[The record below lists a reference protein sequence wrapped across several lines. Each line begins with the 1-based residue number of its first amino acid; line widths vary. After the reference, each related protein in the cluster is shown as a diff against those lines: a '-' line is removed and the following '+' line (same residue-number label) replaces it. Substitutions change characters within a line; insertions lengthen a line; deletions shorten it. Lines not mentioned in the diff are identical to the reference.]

1 MKSSLRFQ
9 TFLSVFLLSCFG
21 VPGSYGAGPSGPGA
35 GDESAG
41 DETTA
46 VVIPGPLRSFL
57 RMAGVSQKISSDE
70 VVPLLAR
77 NVVMLGY
84 GGTQGRGGRTE
95 FLVLLMRYVEQARE
109 LQALAGKDGVLHASN
124 CEEAKPL
131 LKTLGYR
138 ARPDCGKPGSW
149 LETAD
154 AQRAFL
160 TIDSGFP
167 LPELE
172 KDLTE
177 GKPFSYAFTEISI
190 PALKLETDKTEKD
203 KNKNYLDALL
213 SDPGLARLYWA
224 LGRMDP
230 ETQGLLRQ
238 PRVLRRIA
246 PFSGALDFYGS
257 QIRVRSG
264 RVMVP
269 GGPSAEAAWK
279 EIVGANPEQPEEFI
293 VHLLSK
299 DNGWTAAYFDSL
311 SRVNPAQQAHF
322 TELPRLKRYY
332 EALRGK
338 AATPDAVTGV
348 FRRDSEL
355 LLLLTQ
361 LTWEPNGEPHV
372 PGNLDAWKRV
382 AWQKVDSNVSRE
394 WRRRMRRT
402 ENSEQMV
409 ETLFALARLQTEAGP
424 LQAYLMTCDLD
435 GRRPP
440 EHRLSPDT
448 VSLLARKFAD
458 LSGQYLIFSEFP
470 ELNNA
475 SIMSFLHQVISL
487 DSISNSG
494 IRGNAMGIFQ
504 ANVGLWQIFARQGE
518 IANGDLNGSWQRMI
532 KAFGRPTSAAQVF
545 DGGRASLKE
554 LLQASTGRPEGS
566 QDEII
571 SMLAGPHQ
579 ATPEGRQVHEAVANR
594 IHSIM
599 DEQRLVS
606 LDTLVSLGDG
616 LQDVARTKETSSM
629 LLPLAG
635 ELREFE
641 MPQPIFHSREREEWA
656 AGIYDNRHTDQ
667 QMRTDLTKTIK
678 SASSPQQLADARG
691 QLAPFLRDTLV
702 GLNYAYYEPP
712 AAQIL
717 HHNPLFVRS
726 HDFSGDTVIGMDKVW
741 QPSQLFGVGSP
752 AGGGAH
758 LVGSLAD
765 LPYVLATV
773 EQDFIAPENVQALI
787 WREVV
792 AGLLTNAVVPRW
804 WGVSRNELHAVALHQ
819 KAGEELLTAAAQNQ
833 EMRKKVVDILS
844 ARMAARMVGRVEQEL
859 AAGQMAELPA
869 TLTPADTFY
878 LTAEY
883 RRKYAGDTGGFGPAG
898 QELES
903 LCRDNAEELSWER
916 ISRDFGVPHPVLGQS
931 YARELMNLAP
941 LPAYMGYSSR
951 LLAESWDSNN
961 LYWARLADEK
971 GYSPVML
978 NRLVPELTHRM
989 IGKIF
994 ATDFEDWPAL
1004 LRAAR
1009 ETGEEFRQG
1018 KISGTASSGET
1029 VKP

>member
-1 MKSSLRFQ
+1 MKASTYFQIFLGVCLLGGSLAASGYSA
-9 TFLSVFLLSCFG
+9 T
-21 VPGSYGAGPSGPGA
+21 PPSPPPA
-35 GDESAG
+35 GDKSA
-41 DETTA
+41 DSSA
-46 VVIPGPLRSFL
+46 VVVIPGPLRSFL
-57 RMAGVSQKISSDE
+57 RMAGISQKIGTDE

-95 FLVLLMRYVEQARE
+95 FLVLLMRYVDQARE
-109 LQALAGKDGVLHASN
+109 LQALAGKEGALHVTN

-138 ARPDCGKPGSW
+138 ARPDCGKKGSY

-154 AQRAFL
+154 SQRAFL

-177 GKPFSYAFTEISI
+177 GKPFSYSFTETRI
-190 PALKLETDKTEKD
+190 PALSLELEKTEKA
-203 KNKNYLDALL
+203 KNKDFLDELL
-213 SDPGLARLYWA
+213 SEPSLARLYWA

-230 ETQGLLRQ
+230 ETQELLRQ
-238 PRVLRRIA
+238 PRMLKRIA

-264 RVMVP
+264 RVTVP
-269 GGPSAEAAWK
+269 GGPSAEPAWK
-279 EIVGANPEQPEEFI
+279 DIVGASPDQPEEFI
-293 VHLLSK
+293 ARLLGK
-299 DNGWTAAYFDSL
+299 DNGWAAAYFDSL
-311 SRVNPAQQAHF
+311 SRVNPSQQEHF
-322 TELPRLKRYY
+322 TEASRLKRYY

-338 AATPDAVTGV
+338 AGSPDAVTGV

-361 LTWEPNGEPHV
+361 LTWEPNGQPHV
-372 PGNLDAWKRV
+372 PGSLDAWKRV
-382 AWQKVDSNVSRE
+382 AWQKVDSGVVRE
-394 WRRRMRRT
+394 WHRKMRNTDNPER
-402 ENSEQMV
+402 MV
-409 ETLFALARLQTEAGP
+409 ESLFALARMQTESGP
-424 LQAYLMTCDLD
+424 LQAYLMACDLD
-435 GRRPP
+435 NRRARDHQLTP
-440 EHRLSPDT
+440 ET
-448 VSLLARKFAD
+448 VNLLARKFSD

-475 SIMSFLHQVISL
+475 SIMSFLHEVISL
-487 DSISNSG
+487 DSISSSSV
-494 IRGNAMGIFQ
+494 RGNAMGIFQ
-504 ANVGLWQIFARQGE
+504 ADVGLWQIFARQGE
-518 IANGDLNGSWQRMI
+518 IPAPDLNGSWQRMI
-532 KAFGRPTSAAQVF
+532 KAFGRPVTPPQVF
-545 DGGRASLKE
+545 DGGRDSLKE
-554 LLQASTGRPEGS
+554 LLRASTGRAEGS
-566 QDEII
+566 QDEIVSI
-571 SMLAGPHQ
+571 LAGPQ
-579 ATPEGRQVHEAVANR
+579 QTSPEGRRVHDLVANR
-594 IHSIM
+594 MHSIM

-606 LDTLVSLGDG
+606 LDTLMSLGEG
-616 LQDVARTKETSSM
+616 LQDATHVKQNTNT
-629 LLPLAG
+629 LLPLAA

-641 MPQPIFHSREREEWA
+641 MPQPIFKSREREEWA

-678 SASSPQQLADARG
+678 SANTPQQMSEARG
-691 QLAPFLRDTLV
+691 QLAPFFRDTLV

-819 KAGEELLTAAAQNQ
+819 QAGEELLTSAAKDEQL
-833 EMRKKVVDILS
+833 RKKVLDILS
-844 ARMAARMVGRVEQEL
+844 ARMAARMVGRVENDLTGGQVAEL
-859 AAGQMAELPA
+859 AT

-878 LTAEY
+878 LAAEY
-883 RRKYAGDTGGFGPAG
+883 RRKYPGEMTGFGAAG
-898 QELES
+898 QELDK
-903 LCRDNAEELSWER
+903 LCKQYPEELSWER

-978 NRLVPELTHRM
+978 NRLVPELTRRM
-989 IGKIF
+989 ISKIF

-1009 ETGEEFRQG
+1009 ETGEEFREG
-1018 KISGTASSGET
+1018 KIGALAVGEAA
-1029 VKP
+1029 KQ

>member
-1 MKSSLRFQ
+1 MKSAIRFQ
-9 TFLSVFLLSCFG
+9 AFLCVSLFSCCFTASVC
-21 VPGSYGAGPSGPGA
+21 GATTSPPSGDRA
-35 GDESAG
+35 GSSGRAV
-41 DETTA
+41 

-57 RMAGVSQKISSDE
+57 RMAGISQKIGTDE

-84 GGTQGRGGRTE
+84 GGTQGKGGRTE
-95 FLVLLMRYVEQARE
+95 FLILLMRYVDQARE
-109 LQALAGKDGVLHASN
+109 LQALAGKDGVLHVAN

-138 ARPDCGKPGSW
+138 ARPDCGKAGSF

-172 KDLTE
+172 KDLSE
-177 GKPFSYAFTEISI
+177 GKPFSYSFTETQI
-190 PALKLETDKTEKD
+190 PALALELEKSEKGKKKD
-203 KNKNYLDALL
+203 YLDELL
-213 SDPGLARLYWA
+213 SDCSLARLYWA

-230 ETQGLLRQ
+230 ETQEILRQ
-238 PRVLRRIA
+238 PRMLKKIA
-246 PFSGALDFYGS
+246 PFSVALEFYGS
-257 QIRVRSG
+257 QIRARSG
-264 RVMVP
+264 RVIVP
-269 GGPSAEAAWK
+269 GGSSAEPAWK
-279 EIVGANPEQPEEFI
+279 EIVGASAEQPEEFI

-299 DNGWTAAYFDSL
+299 DNGWAAAYFDSL
-311 SRVNPAQQAHF
+311 SRVNPLQQAHF
-322 TELPRLKRYY
+322 TEASRLKRYY
-332 EALRGK
+332 EALLGK
-338 AATPDAVTGV
+338 SATPDAVTGV
-348 FRRDSEL
+348 LRRDSQLFL
-355 LLLLTQ
+355 LLAQ
-361 LTWEPNGEPHV
+361 LTWESSGEPHV
-372 PGNLDAWKRV
+372 PGSLDTWKKIV
-382 AWQKVDSNVSRE
+382 WQRKMHN
-394 WRRRMRRT
+394 T
-402 ENSEQMV
+402 ENAEQLV
-409 ETLFALARLQTEAGP
+409 ESLFSLARVQTESGP
-424 LQAYLMTCDLD
+424 LQAYLMACDLD
-435 GRRPP
+435 SHRSR
-440 EHRLSPDT
+440 EHRLTAET

-475 SIMSFLHQVISL
+475 AIMSFLHEVISL
-487 DSISNSG
+487 DSISSSSV
-494 IRGNAMGIFQ
+494 RGNAMGIFQ

-518 IANGDLNGSWQRMI
+518 IPSADLNSSWQRMI
-532 KAFGRPTSAAQVF
+532 QAFGRPVNSTQAF
-545 DGGRASLKE
+545 DGGRDSLRE
-554 LLQASTGRPEGS
+554 LLRAATGRPEGS

-579 ATPEGRQVHEAVANR
+579 TTPEGRQVHEMVANR
-594 IHSIM
+594 IRSIM

-606 LDTLVSLGDG
+606 LDSLMSLGEG
-616 LQDVARTKETSSM
+616 LEDVAHVKETSNT

-641 MPQPIFHSREREEWA
+641 MPQPIFKSNEREEWA
-656 AGIYDNRHTDQ
+656 AGTYNNRHTEQ
-667 QMRTDLTKTIK
+667 QMRTDLSRTIK
-678 SASSPQQLADARG
+678 AAATPQQLAEARG
-691 QLAPFLRDTLV
+691 QLASFFRDTLV

-712 AAQIL
+712 ASQIL

-726 HDFSGDTVIGMDKVW
+726 HDFSGDTVIGIDKVW
-741 QPSQLFGVGSP
+741 QPPQLFGVGSP

-758 LVGSLAD
+758 FVGSLAD

-819 KAGEELLTAAAQNQ
+819 EAGEELLANAAKD
-833 EMRKKVVDILS
+833 EELRKKALDILS
-844 ARMAARMVGRVEQEL
+844 TRVASRMMGRVEQDLTGGQIGEL
-859 AAGQMAELPA
+859 LS

-878 LTAEY
+878 LTAQY
-883 RRKYAGDTGGFGPAG
+883 RQRYPGETSAFGPAG
-898 QELES
+898 QELED
-903 LCRDNAEELSWER
+903 LCQRYPEELSWQR
-916 ISRDFGVPHPVLGQS
+916 LSRDFGVPHPVLGQS
-931 YARELMNLAP
+931 YARELMSVAP

-971 GYSPVML
+971 GYPPVML
-978 NRLVPELTHRM
+978 NRLVPELTRRM
-989 IGKIF
+989 ISKIF
-994 ATDFEDWPAL
+994 ASDFEDWQAL
-1004 LRAAR
+1004 LRAVR
-1009 ETGEEFRQG
+1009 ETGEEFREG
-1018 KISGTASSGET
+1018 KIAATAAGGQP

>member
-1 MKSSLRFQ
+1 MKSTHRFQ
-9 TFLSVFLLSCFG
+9 AFLSVSLLSCLSISSAYSATPDPPRG
-21 VPGSYGAGPSGPGA
+21 
-35 GDESAG
+35 GDEASASG
-41 DETTA
+41 TV

-57 RMAGVSQKISSDE
+57 RMAGISQKIGTDE

-95 FLVLLMRYVEQARE
+95 FLVLLMRYVDQARE
-109 LQALAGKDGVLHASN
+109 LQTLAGKDGVLHAAN
-124 CEEAKPL
+124 CEDAKPL
-131 LKTLGYR
+131 LKVLGYR
-138 ARPDCGKPGSW
+138 ARPDCGKKGSF

-154 AQRAFL
+154 AQKAFL

-172 KDLTE
+172 KDLE
-177 GKPFSYAFTEISI
+177 QGKPFSYSFAETRI
-190 PALKLETDKTEKD
+190 PVLALELDKPDKG
-203 KNKNYLDALL
+203 KNKDFLDALL
-213 SDPGLARLYWA
+213 TEPNLARLYWA

-230 ETQGLLRQ
+230 ETQELLRQ
-238 PRVLRRIA
+238 PRMLRRIV
-246 PFSGALDFYGS
+246 PYSGALDFYGS

-264 RVMVP
+264 RVLVP
-269 GGPSAEAAWK
+269 GGPGAEQAWK
-279 EIVGANPEQPEEFI
+279 DIVLASPDQPEEFI
-293 VHLLSK
+293 VRLLSR
-299 DNGWTAAYFDSL
+299 DNGWAAAYFDSL
-311 SRVNPAQQAHF
+311 SRISPAQQAHF
-322 TELPRLKRYY
+322 TEPTRLKRYY
-332 EALRGK
+332 AGLRGK
-338 AATPDAVTGV
+338 SATPDAVTGV

-361 LTWEPNGEPHV
+361 LTWEPNGQPHV
-372 PGNLDAWKRV
+372 PGSLDAWKKI
-382 AWQKVDSNVSRE
+382 AWQKVDSGIARE
-394 WRRRMRRT
+394 WRRRMQHT
-402 ENSEQMV
+402 ENAEQMV
-409 ETLFALARLQTEAGP
+409 ESLFALARMQTESGP
-424 LQAYLMTCDLD
+424 LQAYLMACDLD
-435 GRRPP
+435 NARSKEHQLTP
-440 EHRLSPDT
+440 ET
-448 VSLLARKFAD
+448 VNLLARKFSD

-475 SIMSFLHQVISL
+475 SIMSFLHEVISL
-487 DSISNSG
+487 DSISNSSV
-494 IRGNAMGIFQ
+494 RGNAMGIFQ
-504 ANVGLWQIFARQGE
+504 ADVGLWQIFARQGE
-518 IANGDLNGSWQRMI
+518 IPSADLNGSWQRMI
-532 KAFGRPTSAAQVF
+532 KAFGRPANATQVF
-545 DGGRASLKE
+545 DGGRDSLKE
-554 LLQASTGRPEGS
+554 LLRASTGRPEGS

-579 ATPEGRQVHEAVANR
+579 TTAEGRQVHDAVANR
-594 IHSIM
+594 IRSIM

-606 LDTLVSLGDG
+606 LDTLMSLGEG
-616 LQDVARTKETSSM
+616 LQNPAHVKETSST

-641 MPQPIFHSREREEWA
+641 MPQPIFKSREREEWA

-678 SASSPQQLADARG
+678 SASTPQQVADARG
-691 QLAPFLRDTLV
+691 QLAPFFRDTLV

-804 WGVSRNELHAVALHQ
+804 WSVSRDELHAVALHQ
-819 KAGEELLTAAAQNQ
+819 KAGEELLANAAKD
-833 EMRKKVVDILS
+833 EELRKKVIDILS
-844 ARMAARMVGRVEQEL
+844 ARMAARMVGRVEHEL
-859 AAGQMAELPA
+859 TAGQAAELPS

-878 LTAEY
+878 LAAEY
-883 RRKYAGDTGGFGPAG
+883 RRKYPGETSGFGPAG
-898 QELES
+898 QELDK
-903 LCRDNAEELSWER
+903 LCQEHREELSWER
-916 ISRDFGVPHPVLGQS
+916 LSRDFGVPHPVLGQS

-971 GYSPVML
+971 GYPPVML
-978 NRLVPELTHRM
+978 NRLVPELTRRM
-989 IGKIF
+989 ISKIF

-1009 ETGEEFRQG
+1009 ETGEEFREG
-1018 KISGTASSGET
+1018 KIAAMTASGE
-1029 VKP
+1029 VAKP

>member
-1 MKSSLRFQ
+1 MSMKSAIRFQ
-9 TFLSVFLLSCFG
+9 AFLSVSLFSCCFTAS
-21 VPGSYGAGPSGPGA
+21 VCGATTSPPSGDRVGSSGRA
-35 GDESAG
+35 V
-41 DETTA
+41 

-57 RMAGVSQKISSDE
+57 RMAGISQKIGTDE

-84 GGTQGRGGRTE
+84 GGTQSKGGRTE
-95 FLVLLMRYVEQARE
+95 FLILLMRYVDQARE
-109 LQALAGKDGVLHASN
+109 LQALAGKDGVLHVAN
-124 CEEAKPL
+124 CGEAKPL

-138 ARPDCGKPGSW
+138 ARPDCGTPGSF

-154 AQRAFL
+154 DQRAFL

-172 KDLTE
+172 KDLSE
-177 GKPFSYAFTEISI
+177 GKPFSYSFTETQI
-190 PALKLETDKTEKD
+190 PALALELEKSEKVKKKD
-203 KNKNYLDALL
+203 YLDVLL
-213 SDPGLARLYWA
+213 SDPSLARLYWA
-224 LGRMDP
+224 FGHMDP
-230 ETQGLLRQ
+230 ETQEILRQ
-238 PRVLRRIA
+238 PRMLRKIA

-264 RVMVP
+264 RVIVP
-269 GGPSAEAAWK
+269 GGTGAEPAWK
-279 EIVGANPEQPEEFI
+279 EIVGASAEQPEEFI

-299 DNGWTAAYFDSL
+299 DNGWAAAYFDSL
-311 SRVNPAQQAHF
+311 SRVNPLQRAHF
-322 TELPRLKRYY
+322 TEASRLKRYY

-338 AATPDAVTGV
+338 SATPDAVSGV
-348 FRRDSEL
+348 LRRDSQLFL
-355 LLLLTQ
+355 LVTQ
-361 LTWEPNGEPHV
+361 LTWESNGEPHV
-372 PGNLDAWKRV
+372 PGSLDAWKEIV
-382 AWQKVDSNVSRE
+382 
-394 WRRRMRRT
+394 WRGKMRHA
-402 ENSEQMV
+402 ENAEQLV
-409 ETLFALARLQTEAGP
+409 ESLFALGRRQTESGP
-424 LQAYLMTCDLD
+424 LHAYLMACDLD
-435 GRRPP
+435 SRRSR
-440 EHRLSPDT
+440 EHRLTAET

-475 SIMSFLHQVISL
+475 AIMSFLHEVISL
-487 DSISNSG
+487 DSISSSSV
-494 IRGNAMGIFQ
+494 RGNAMGIFQ
-504 ANVGLWQIFARQGE
+504 ANVGLWQVFARQGE
-518 IANGDLNGSWQRMI
+518 ITSADLNGSWQRMI
-532 KAFGRPTSAAQVF
+532 KAFGRPVNSTQVF
-545 DGGRASLKE
+545 DGGRDSLRE
-554 LLQASTGRPEGS
+554 LLRAATGRPEGS

-571 SMLAGPHQ
+571 SMLAGPQ
-579 ATPEGRQVHEAVANR
+579 QTTQEGRQVHEMVANR
-594 IHSIM
+594 IRSIM

-606 LDTLVSLGDG
+606 LDSLMSLGEG
-616 LQDVARTKETSSM
+616 LEDVAHVKETSTT

-641 MPQPIFHSREREEWA
+641 MPQPIFKSHEREEWA
-656 AGIYDNRHTDQ
+656 AGIYNNRHTEQ
-667 QMRTDLTKTIK
+667 QMRTDLSKTIK
-678 SASSPQQLADARG
+678 AAATPQQLAEARG
-691 QLAPFLRDTLV
+691 QLAPFFRDTLV

-712 AAQIL
+712 ASQIL

-741 QPSQLFGVGSP
+741 QPSRLFGVGSP

-819 KAGEELLTAAAQNQ
+819 EAAEELLANAAKD
-833 EMRKKVVDILS
+833 EELGKKALDILS
-844 ARMAARMVGRVEQEL
+844 TRMAARVMGRVEQDL
-859 AAGQMAELPA
+859 TGGQIGESLS
-869 TLTPADTFY
+869 TLTPADMFY
-878 LTAEY
+878 LTAQY
-883 RRKYAGDTGGFGPAG
+883 RQRYPGETSGFGPAG
-898 QELES
+898 QELEQ
-903 LCRDNAEELSWER
+903 LCQRYPEELSWQR
-916 ISRDFGVPHPVLGQS
+916 LSRDFGVPHPVLGQS

-971 GYSPVML
+971 GYPPVML
-978 NRLVPELTHRM
+978 NRLVPELTRRM
-989 IGKIF
+989 ISKIF
-994 ATDFEDWPAL
+994 ASDFEDWPAL
-1004 LRAAR
+1004 LRAVR
-1009 ETGEEFRQG
+1009 ETGEEFREG
-1018 KISGTASSGET
+1018 KIATMVAGGQP